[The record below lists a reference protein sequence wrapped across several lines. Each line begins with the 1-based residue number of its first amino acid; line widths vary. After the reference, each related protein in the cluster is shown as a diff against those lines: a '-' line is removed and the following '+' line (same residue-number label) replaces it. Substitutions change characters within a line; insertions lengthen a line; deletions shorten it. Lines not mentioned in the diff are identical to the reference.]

1 MTLDN
6 RIALVTGGARG
17 LGKSIALA
25 YARAGAQVIIC
36 DVNEENLNAAREEVT
51 AAGTHECIAQVCDVS
66 SSAQVA
72 NLFSSIAT
80 RFGRLDVLVNNAG
93 IGPIGPDDDARRN
106 RHWDY
111 MTTPVPRQALGF
123 TSSMSDEQWHRY
135 WGVNVHGVFYCTREA
150 LRIMEPQGSGKIINI
165 ASIAGMST
173 ISAHSPHYSATKGAV
188 ITFTRTVAAEVAG
201 GNIYVNAIAPGGIQ
215 TPDFEKYFARS
226 TKEQKNRLMQLI
238 PLGRFGKMEEY
249 ASLAVYL
256 ASDNHYLVGQ
266 IISPNGGAV

>member
-6 RIALVTGGARG
+6 KIALVTGAARG

-25 YARAGAQVIIC
+25 YTRAGAQVIIC

-51 AAGTHECIAQVCDVS
+51 AAGPHECIAQVCDVS

-72 NLFSSIAT
+72 QLFASIAA

-93 IGPIGPDDDARRN
+93 IGPIGPEDDARRN

-226 TKEQKNRLMQLI
+226 TEEQKNRLMQLI